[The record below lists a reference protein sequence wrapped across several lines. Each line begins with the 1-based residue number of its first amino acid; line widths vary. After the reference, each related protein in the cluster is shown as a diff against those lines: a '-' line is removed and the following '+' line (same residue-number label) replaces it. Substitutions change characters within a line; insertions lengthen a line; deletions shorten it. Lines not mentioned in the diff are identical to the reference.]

1 MPVSTDQIRKLR
13 EETQAPVMEIKKALE
28 EAGGDEAAAK
38 KILSKR
44 ALVRA
49 EEKKERQASAGRVF
63 SYIHNVEGGPAGT
76 QIHTGGKVGVLL
88 ELRCET
94 DFVAKNDLFQNL
106 GKELAMQIASMDPK
120 DADDLLKQDY
130 VRDSSKKIS
139 DFIGEVSG
147 TVGEKLAVGSFVRYE
162 I

>member
-1 MPVSTDQIRKLR
+1 MPITTNQVKKLR
-13 EETQAPVMEIKKALE
+13 EETQAPVMEVKKALE
-28 EAGGDEAAAK
+28 ESGGDVAIAK
-38 KILSKR
+38 GILNKR

-49 EEKKERQASAGRVF
+49 EKKKERQAGAGYVF
-63 SYIHNVEGGPAGT
+63 SYVHN
-76 QIHTGGKVGVLL
+76 GGKVGVLL

-120 DADDLLKQDY
+120 DAALLLQQEYIRDPLKKVADL
-130 VRDSSKKIS
+130 
-139 DFIGEVSG
+139 IGEVSG
-147 TVGEKLAVGSFVRYE
+147 TVGEKLEVGRFVRYE